1 VNSATGA
8 GASGTLSK
16 LPAWFEPNQGQLPA
30 GVCFQGRSQG
40 YTLVLD
46 CGGVTTMQLPYEDSA
61 DVVRLEL
68 EGGHAR
74 GIVGEGKLPSVTR
87 IYRGSDPSEL
97 EIPHVGRVRSEDVYP
112 GIDFVWL
119 ASGIAFRYEFH
130 LKPMADATQIRL
142 RFDGIRGL
150 AVSPEGE
157 LVVHNAHGEIRYRRP
172 VAFQSAGTGRIVV
185 DASYQIDGPV
195 ATLRLGRYDQQR
207 PLVIDP
213 LVTSTYLGGSG
224 YDAVNGLAV
233 DTAGSVYLAGQTA
246 STNFPVSGARSAM
259 TRSAFVARL
268 SADLSSIQ
276 WVTILGSSGNDCANG
291 LTIDAAGNAY
301 VVGAAGAANFPVSA
315 NALQSAVM
323 AAPVAFVAKIS
334 SSGRLLYSTLLGSEN
349 TVAYAVALDAAL
361 NVYVAGST
369 SSVSFVT
376 TSGAPQRSFTG
387 GSDGFVAKLNLSAP
401 ALIFSTLVGGYGFDA
416 LNGVAVRTDATVCV
430 AGSTTSSNVPVRNA
444 VQPSLIG
451 GQDALVGCLN
461 PSGSAWNFLTYWG
474 GGGADYANA
483 ISLDSTGALV
493 IAGTTM
499 SQNFPAAMPASA
511 RGDYDAFVTKL
522 RADGS
527 GAVFSTLL
535 GGSGSD
541 SATSV
546 VVDPLGSIWVGGY
559 TGSTNFPQQLA
570 FQAGFG
576 GSFDGFL
583 ANLNSAGSLLFSTYL
598 GGSGDDRV
606 QTVGLRTN
614 GYVAAAGMTSS
625 SNFPTTSGT
634 IETKSAGPYDGF
646 VTIVSNTTTKFAMP
660 GTFLNGVWQMDMNG
674 SRFWEGPA
682 IDRQMSLGEAGDI
695 PVTGDWNGDGPMK
708 GGIFRAGLWVIDY
721 NGNGI
726 WDSGDRYFYLGQ
738 AGDIPVVADWNGDGR
753 TKAGIFRAGLWVI
766 DYNGNFIWDSG
777 DHFFYLGQGGDV
789 PIVGDWNGDG
799 RTKAGVFRDGLWVI
813 DYNGNFQWDS
823 GDRFFYIGQAG
834 DKPLLG
840 DWNGDGR
847 TKGGVFRDGLCVIDY
862 NGTFQW
868 DSGDRFFYVGQAG
881 DIPVVGDWNGDGR
894 AKVGTFRGG
903 NWLFDLSGNGTAVS
917 AVFGAPN
924 GVPVV
929 GKWQ

>member
-1 VNSATGA
+1 M
-8 GASGTLSK
+8 
-16 LPAWFEPNQGQLPA
+16 
-30 GVCFQGRSQG
+30 R
-40 YTLVLD
+40 
-46 CGGVTTMQLPYEDSA
+46 LPYEESD

-68 EGGHAR
+68 EGGRAR
-74 GIVGEGKLPSVTR
+74 AVVGEDKLASVTR
-87 IYRGSDPSEL
+87 IYRGTGPSEL
-97 EIPHVGRVRSEDVYP
+97 EIPHIGRVRSEDVYP
-112 GIDFVWL
+112 GIDFLWI
-119 ASGIAFRYEFH
+119 ASGGTFRYEFH
-130 LKPMADATQIRL
+130 LKPMADATQIRM
-142 RFDGIRGL
+142 RFDGIHGL

-157 LVVHNAHGEIRYRRP
+157 LVVQTPHGEIRYRRP
-172 VAFQSAGTGRIVV
+172 VAFQSAGTGRTMV

-195 ATLRLGRYDQQR
+195 ATLHLGGYDQQR

-213 LVTSTYLGGSG
+213 MVASTYVGGSG
-224 YDAVNGLAV
+224 FDAVYGSAV
-233 DTAGSVYLAGQTA
+233 DTAGNIYLTGQTA

-259 TRSAFVARL
+259 TRSAFVAQL
-268 SADLSSIQ
+268 SADLSSIR
-276 WVTILGSSGNDCANG
+276 WVTILASSGNDCGNG
-291 LTIDAAGNAY
+291 LTLDAAGNAY
-301 VVGAAGAANFPVSA
+301 VAGSAGAANFPLST
-315 NALQSAVM
+315 NSLQSAVG
-323 AAPVAFVAKIS
+323 AAPVAFVAKVS

-361 NVYVAGST
+361 NVYVAGAT
-369 SSVSFVT
+369 SSLSFVT
-376 TSGAPQRSFTG
+376 TSGAPQRSFSG
-387 GSDGFVAKLNLSAP
+387 GSDGFVAKLNLTAP
-401 ALIFSTLVGGYGFDA
+401 SLIFSTLVGGYGFDA
-416 LNGVAVRTDATVCV
+416 LNGVAVRTDAAVCV
-430 AGSTTSSNVPVRNA
+430 AGSTTSANLPVRNA
-444 VQPSLIG
+444 VQPSLSG

-474 GGGADYANA
+474 GSGPDYANA
-483 ISLDSTGALV
+483 ISLDSTGAIV

-499 SQNFPAAMPASA
+499 SQNFPAAMSATA

-527 GAVFSTLL
+527 AAFFSALL

-541 SATSV
+541 CATAV
-546 VVDPLGSIWVGGY
+546 AVDTLGSIWVGGY
-559 TGSTNFPQQLA
+559 TSSTNFPQQLA
-570 FQAGFG
+570 LQAGFG
-576 GSFDGFL
+576 GYFDGFL
-583 ANLNSAGSLLFSTYL
+583 ANLNSAGSLLLSTYL

-606 QTVGLRTN
+606 LTLGLRTN
-614 GYVAAAGMTSS
+614 GYVAVAGMTSS

-634 IETKSAGPYDGF
+634 IATRSKESYDGF
-646 VTIVSNTTTKFAMP
+646 VTIVSNPTRVAMP
-660 GTFLNGVWQMDMNG
+660 GTFLNGIWQMDMNA
-674 SRFWEGPA
+674 SRFWDGSA

-695 PVTGDWNGDGPMK
+695 PVTGDWNGDGRMK
-708 GGIFRAGLWVIDY
+708 AGVFRGGLWVIDY

-777 DHFFYLGQGGDV
+777 DHFFYLGQGGDI

-823 GDRFFYIGQAG
+823 GDRFFYLGQAG
-834 DKPLLG
+834 DRPVLG

-847 TKGGVFRDGLCVIDY
+847 TKGAVFRDGLWVIDY
-862 NGTFQW
+862 NGNFQW
-868 DSGDRFFYVGQAG
+868 DSGDRFYYVGQAG

-894 AKVGTFRGG
+894 AKVGTFRAG
-903 NWLFDLSGNGTAVS
+903 NWLLDLSGNGNGVWS
-917 AVFGAPN
+917 VFGAPN